1 MSWILISHDMPQV
14 FEVADRIR
22 RLGRCAG
29 VITRQSH
36 TMAEAVAIITD
47 ATALDG
53 AAGTPAVPRPATA
66 ATGRSARAPPHRER
80 PGKRMIWGW
89 A

>member
-53 AAGTPAVPRPATA
+53 AAGDASSTA
-66 ATGRSARAPPHRER
+66 ARDGGDRTQCTGTAAS
-80 PGKRMIWGW
+80 
-89 A
+89 